1 MLFSNC
7 SCGSIRRMHENYDRP
22 VSRDDLLFTVEMA
35 LRKAEAFWPK
45 KYVPGDHDRLKP
57 AARAVVEHLELCGMR
72 CFAKPP
78 RPPHGTP
85 DPWGASRKRGADGR
99 VARPEVKGDP
109 SA

>member
-1 MLFSNC
+1 MLFLYC
-7 SCGSIRRMHENYDRP
+7 SHGSIRRMDEKYDRP

-35 LRKAEAFWPK
+35 LFKAERLWPK

-57 AARAVVEHLELCGMR
+57 MARAVVEHLELCGMR

-78 RPPHGTP
+78 RPPHSTP
-85 DPWGASRKRGADGR
+85 DPWGTLRQQDEDEPPASG
-99 VARPEVKGDP
+99 EVKGDP